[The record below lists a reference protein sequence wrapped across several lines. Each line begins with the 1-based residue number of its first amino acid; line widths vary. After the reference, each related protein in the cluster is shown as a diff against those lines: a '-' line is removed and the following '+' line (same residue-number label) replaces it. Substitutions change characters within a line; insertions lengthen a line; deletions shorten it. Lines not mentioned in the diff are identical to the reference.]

1 MNQISINLL
10 PRKQRK
16 QRFNKVF
23 ILPILIAFILLIAAV
38 FVLQWSK
45 NEELS
50 ILESRLEQAEQ
61 EKLLL
66 EQQNAVSEPSGGIT
80 DLESAITF
88 MEDYPIP
95 TVEVLDYLTEL
106 LPERGFFESF
116 QYTDTGLITLTVQFD
131 LSREAAFY
139 LHQLEQSDRVAE
151 ASLQSMVTEEIDTE
165 AAGTEEILPRYI
177 AQYTVMLNKQTFRE
191 GDELE

>member
-23 ILPILIAFILLIAAV
+23 MLPILIAFILLIAAV
-38 FVLQWSK
+38 FVIQWSK

-50 ILESRLEQAEQ
+50 LLESRLEQAEQ

-66 EQQNAVSEPSGGIT
+66 EQQNAVNEPSGGIT

-95 TVEVLDYLTEL
+95 TVEVLDYFTGL

-139 LHQLEQSDRVAE
+139 LYQLEQSDRVVE
-151 ASLQSMVTEEIDTE
+151 ASLQSIVTEEIDTK

-191 GDELE
+191 DDEVE